1 MVPGHTKFSVD
12 SAFGLLKNILI
23 KEILKHYE
31 DLL

>member
-23 KEILKHYE
+23 KEIFILKS
-31 DLL
+31 